1 MNVYQKKELP
11 KKRKI
16 EINFSDILESS
27 EKPAKIQNISAEL
40 DLKTLKR
47 LKQDNSTSNFSNETK
62 LNCDSL
68 KKNDKKKFEI
78 LDVEEEIEEPSIIHF
93 EVVKD
98 VLGDGNCFY
107 RCCSYHVYGTE
118 ERYQ

>member
-1 MNVYQKKELP
+1 M
-11 KKRKI
+11 
-16 EINFSDILESS
+16 
-27 EKPAKIQNISAEL
+27 
-40 DLKTLKR
+40 
-47 LKQDNSTSNFSNETK
+47 
-62 LNCDSL
+62 NCDSL
-68 KKNDKKKFEI
+68 KKNDDKKFHEKNSKI